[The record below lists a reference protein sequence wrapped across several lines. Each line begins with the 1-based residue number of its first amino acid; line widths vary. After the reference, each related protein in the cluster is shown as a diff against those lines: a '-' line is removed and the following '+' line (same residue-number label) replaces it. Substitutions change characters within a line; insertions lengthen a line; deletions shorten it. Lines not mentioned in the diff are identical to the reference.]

1 MKEANAFEN
10 DVQWIK
16 DSLTR
21 IEDRLYSMDRDCRGR
36 HHTIDQDLAA
46 LGVRAGVYG
55 AIAGAVPAMVA
66 IATFLFGG
74 R

>member
-1 MKEANAFEN
+1 MNEESAFEK

-16 DSLTR
+16 ESLER
-21 IEDRLYSMDRDCRGR
+21 IEGRLYSMDRDCRGR
-36 HHTIDQDLAA
+36 HHTIDQDVASLS
-46 LGVRAGVYG
+46 VRAGVYG

-66 IATFLFGG
+66 IAAFFFGG